1 MTANCGSW
9 TAAAHTPSATGEITM
24 ASNLETAKKAYE
36 LFQRGDIPTLI
47 KDIIDESA
55 FGEHRS
61 FPIPLI

>member
-1 MTANCGSW
+1 
-9 TAAAHTPSATGEITM
+9 M